1 MGFWNAEDFAER
13 ASAASL
19 FWGVVEYDEFEGQN
33 MPIAAFLH
41 ESDAKEY
48 CDYLATVG
56 RAALVV
62 DLLKVEGLR

>member
-19 FWGVVEYDEFEGQN
+19 FWGVVEHDNLEGQD
-33 MPIAAFLH
+33 MPIAAFMY
-41 ESDAKEY
+41 EADAQGY

-56 RAALVV
+56 RTARAV
-62 DLLKVEGLR
+62 DLMEVRGL